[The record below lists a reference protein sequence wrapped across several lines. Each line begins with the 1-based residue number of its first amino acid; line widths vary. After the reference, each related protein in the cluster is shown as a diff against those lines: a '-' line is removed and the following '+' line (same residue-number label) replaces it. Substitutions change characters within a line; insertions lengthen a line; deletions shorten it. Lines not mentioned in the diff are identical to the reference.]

1 MKTSLRHL
9 LWIGLLLC
17 TDVMGQTAGY
27 TVKPGDS
34 LAKIARRHG
43 CTAQELAK
51 ANGLKLNSVIH
62 PGLNMKLPAKGAAAG
77 ETSAASAVPADGSHS
92 IQTGETLSAVSRRYN
107 ITLDALLAANPGI
120 NPKTLKV
127 GQKIRLAGAAQS
139 EPATGES
146 TSTPPSAPAE
156 AVKETQ
162 TDSKTKTMKPPA
174 EEPAPAEPEGKVR
187 TVMVDKEMTYGEFAA
202 QHGTDTARL
211 NDLNGLDLASAT
223 VLAKGSELYVPTQP

>member
-9 LWIGLLLC
+9 LWIGVLLC
-17 TDVMGQTAGY
+17 TDVMGQTADY

-34 LAKIARRHG
+34 LVKIARRHG

-62 PGLNMKLPAKGAAAG
+62 PGQSMKLPTKGAAVG
-77 ETSAASAVPADGSHS
+77 EAPAASAVPADGSHT
-92 IQTGETLSAVSRRYN
+92 IQAGETLSAVSRRYN
-107 ITLDALLAANPGI
+107 IPLDALLAANPGI

-127 GQKIRLAGAAQS
+127 GQKIHLAGAARR
-139 EPATGES
+139 EAATGDS
-146 TSTPPSAPAE
+146 SSTPPPAPAE
-156 AVKETQ
+156 TVKETP
-162 TDSKTKTMKPPA
+162 TASETKTTEPPA

-187 TVMVDKEMTYGEFAA
+187 TVMVEKEMTYGEFAA
-202 QHGTDTARL
+202 QHGTDIARL

-223 VLAKGSELYVPTQP
+223 VLAKGSELYVPNQP